1 MEDFS
6 KVWILGL
13 MVVITINIW
22 ITELWRERRGLLD
35 YKAPEH
41 WAPGLATSF
50 VFILLFGAISGPLSQ
65 EKYRR
70 MRILGLGIFI
80 VMTLSYIIYQWAREI
95 EVPTSEVDP
104 DYPCGYFIPMS
115 DVYATK
121 EHTLF
126 RIGWGITLLVLVV
139 ILQFKVDNNDF
150 SLGWVGGSLN
160 NSLHSLTFS
169 LPFIIPIIS
178 EFVDDFA
185 NMGQDEAHHTNPES
199 LFVNYIVG
207 DSGLPG
213 LPGSDT
219 SSGNE
224 ASWWGWLK
232 LIIGPIGLYLFLL
245 YLVYDSST
253 GLWIFNNKSNG
264 PVKILL
270 LFMLLF
276 PWIMR
281 WFFIQKC
288 STVKDKNITDRD
300 TQDSTLPL
308 STLWIKDAACTFEKY
323 GGIQLL
329 LCLSLISVLVYN
341 IDSAERKLF
350 AIFSILSLSYGISQ
364 TYILS
369 YID

>member
-1 MEDFS
+1 
-6 KVWILGL
+6 
-13 MVVITINIW
+13 
-22 ITELWRERRGLLD
+22 
-35 YKAPEH
+35 
-41 WAPGLATSF
+41 
-50 VFILLFGAISGPLSQ
+50 
-65 EKYRR
+65 
-70 MRILGLGIFI
+70 
-80 VMTLSYIIYQWAREI
+80 
-95 EVPTSEVDP
+95 
-104 DYPCGYFIPMS
+104 MS
-115 DVYATK
+115 DVYETK

-126 RIGWGITLLVLVV
+126 RVGWGLTLLFLVV

-160 NSLHSLTFS
+160 NSLHTLTFS

-185 NMGQDEAHHTNPES
+185 NMGQDVGHHTNPES

-213 LPGSDT
+213 SDTSSGTDT

-270 LFMLLF
+270 VFMLLF

-288 STVKDKNITDRD
+288 STEEGKNITDRD
-300 TQDSTLPL
+300 KHEATSPELT
-308 STLWIKDAACTFEKY
+308 TLWIKDAACTFEKY

-350 AIFSILSLSYGISQ
+350 AIFATLSLSYGISQ